1 MENKNNKKNK
11 PACRRGR
18 KVFVGMSGGVDSSV
32 TSALLK
38 EQGYDVT
45 GVFIKVWQPDF
56 IECQWKQDRLDA
68 MRVCAFLDIPFLDLD
83 LEKEYKEGVFDYM
96 IDEYKKGRTP
106 NPDVMC
112 NKKIKFGAF
121 LDFALKKGS
130 DYIAT
135 GHYVRLNFTALRALY
150 HSNSARSAVKELLA
164 GVDGNK
170 DQSYFLW
177 TLTQKQLKHCL
188 FPVGEFEKSEVRK
201 MAKKFGLINA
211 QKKDSQGLCFVG
223 KVDMKEFLERFIP
236 NKKGDILNM
245 EGKKIGEHDGVHY
258 YTLGQRH
265 GFKILEKGIDDN
277 AYYVVAKDLE
287 KNTLI
292 VSQDS
297 LKLTTWKPGFQVEK
311 KIIEIEYINWVLGE
325 EPEFF
330 VSSLRGGHDEA
341 VQKKYLARI
350 RYRQPLQNCVLTKK
364 DSPNL
369 SDGQG
374 KIFVNFE
381 KEQKTASAGQ
391 SIVIYDGD
399 ICLGGGVIK

>member
-1 MENKNNKKNK
+1 MENKNKLKNK
-11 PACRRGR
+11 STYQRGR

-32 TSALLK
+32 TAVLLK
-38 EQGYDVT
+38 NQGYDVT

-56 IECQWKQDRLDA
+56 IECQWKEDRLDA
-68 MRVCAFLDIPFLDLD
+68 MRVCAFLEIPFLDLD
-83 LEKEYKEGVFDYM
+83 LEKEYKQGVFDYM

-121 LDFALKKGS
+121 LDFALQNGV

-135 GHYVRLNFTALRALY
+135 GHYVRLNDLVIKLP
-150 HSNSARSAVKELLA
+150 SAEKSLGNQVTKWELLA
-164 GVDGNK
+164 GVDKNK

-188 FPVGEFEKSEVRK
+188 FPIGEFEKPEVRK
-201 MAKKFGLINA
+201 IAKKFNLINA

-236 NKKGDILNM
+236 HKIGDVLNSVG
-245 EGKKIGEHDGVHY
+245 EKIGEHDGIHY

-265 GFKILEKGIDDN
+265 GFRILEKGTDDN
-277 AYYVVAKDLE
+277 PYYVVAKDLE

-292 VSQDS
+292 VSHD
-297 LKLTTWKPGFQVEK
+297 FQIKNGSAPSATIEGGQGNDK
-311 KIIEIEYINWVLGE
+311 NLLEIEDINWILE
-325 EPEFF
+325 KEPD
-330 VSSLRGGHDEA
+330 LN
-341 VQKKYLARI
+341 KKYSARI
-350 RYRQPLQNCVLTKK
+350 RYRQTLQNCVLERK
-364 DSPNL
+364 DDPKSEI
-369 SDGQG
+369 GQE
-374 KIFVNFE
+374 KVFVNFE
-381 KEQKTASAGQ
+381 KEQKTASSGQ
-391 SIVIYDGD
+391 SIVIYDKD